1 MEARYQTAPSPDQY
15 SWEGCDLPDPR
26 DALPN
31 CAKPR
36 PVFLGRVRPSRS
48 SGRATK
54 LRQAPTSILG
64 KGATFP
70 ILGTRYQTAP
80 SPDQYSWE
88 GCDLPDPRDA
98 LPNCAKPRPRSS
110 SHCTF
115 RRSLL

>member
-54 LRQAPTSILG
+54 LRQAPAAIEFALYLPPFTAMKQAEACHIARKSAVALECEAYKCG
-64 KGATFP
+64 SGA
-70 ILGTRYQTAP
+70 A
-80 SPDQYSWE
+80 
-88 GCDLPDPRDA
+88 A
-98 LPNCAKPRPRSS
+98 LKSS
-110 SHCTF
+110 STWNPF
-115 RRSLL
+115 ESAFQ